1 MDAYERSTVRAAER
15 AAAEVGVPYQA
26 GTVELN
32 WYRWEGSQPSGSCE
46 RGAVMESEHHGVL
59 LCLPAAKLWK

>member
-32 WYRWEGSQPSGSCE
+32 WYRGEGSQPSGSFE